1 MKTSEMFPSK
11 FLKGDDRRG
20 TPTVKIASIAREVVG
35 QDKEEKTIVY
45 FEGFQKGMVLN
56 RTNSDVIETLY
67 GDETDDWVGEEV
79 TLFSMPVSFQ
89 GKTTNACRVRAP
101 KRAKAEP
108 PKPLTE
114 ELDDE
119 VPF

>member
-1 MKTSEMFPSK
+1 MFPSK
-11 FLKGDDRRG
+11 YLKGDDLKG

-35 QDKEEKTIVY
+35 QSNEEKTVIY
-45 FEGFQKGMVLN
+45 FEGFQKGLVLN
-56 RTNSDVIETLY
+56 RTNSDVLESLY
-67 GDETDDWVGEEV
+67 GDETDDWIGEEV
-79 TLFSMPVSFQ
+79 TLFSVPVTFQ

-101 KRAKAEP
+101 KREKKAAEP
-108 PKPLTE
+108 AKSLAE